1 MWMLRKKYA
10 DKYSWLV
17 PIPGEWHWTWHILKA
32 IFKMFG
38 ITILKPFADILGFSS
53 LDLEANNFHYAE
65 DLLQMVTIGIMQWIK
80 QCMTKMQI
88 ENCTTW
94 LHEIRSNKQAYELA
108 YACIYYFIPYWYTR
122 SVIKFNVT
130 IDFDEIWRW
139 WIHLFIAAGK
149 HNYSVLSIRYLW
161 IVRSMN
167 PEIREI
173 YDSNRIM
180 SFSGEPGTGIPYDA
194 FNEIVSIRFRFSLK
208 FRN

>member
-1 MWMLRKKYA
+1 MPRTFVLVSGDQQTWIRMWMLRKKYA

-32 IFKMFG
+32 IFKIFG

-80 QCMTKMQI
+80 QCMLKMKI

-108 YACIYYFIPYWYTR
+108 YACIYYFISYWYTR
-122 SVIKFNVT
+122 AVIKFNVT
-130 IDFDEIWRW
+130 IEFDEIWHW

-149 HNYSVLSIRYLW
+149 YNYRKKTI
-161 IVRSMN
+161 
-167 PEIREI
+167 
-173 YDSNRIM
+173 
-180 SFSGEPGTGIPYDA
+180 F
-194 FNEIVSIRFRFSLK
+194 
-208 FRN
+208 